1 MSHLG
6 VSAIM
11 SGVQMYEGMQSS
23 VLGIPML
30 RWLRQTPPHTSK
42 WTIALWSA
50 AAAIGCVPLLV
61 LSFGTRLFY
70 ADSSTRAVASGSFF
84 GSLFCLIF
92 PMQLSNLI
100 GSFVF
105 QHFIDRTRVSTTS
118 GFNTAM
124 QAAGRGLGTL
134 GSGIIFAL
142 LSGNDGDLGNPV
154 PGFGGSVGITCAVM
168 LAGAA
173 IATFGY
179 SDERYGNGGVL
190 NCGPCLSVRV
200 KGEGGG
206 GGGGSGASAPSS
218 PVAKEG
224 AGASAA
230 TVAAAAA
237 GDVETA
243 TK

>member
-1 MSHLG
+1 
-6 VSAIM
+6 
-11 SGVQMYEGMQSS
+11 MYEGMQSS
-23 VLGIPML
+23 VLGIPLL
-30 RWLRQTPPHTSK
+30 RWLKQTPPHTSK
-42 WTIALWSA
+42 WTLALWSFA
-50 AAAIGCVPLLV
+50 AAVGCIPLIV

-100 GSFVF
+100 GSFVY
-105 QHFIDRTRVSTTS
+105 QHFVDRTRVGTTS

-124 QAAGRGLGTL
+124 QATGRGLGTL
-134 GSGIIFAL
+134 GSGIVFAL

-154 PGFGGSVGITCAVM
+154 PGFGGSIGITCAVM
-168 LAGAA
+168 FTGAA
-173 IATFGY
+173 IAVLGY

-206 GGGGSGASAPSS
+206 GGASAPSS
-218 PVAKEG
+218 PATAVASKGGEAGG
-224 AGASAA
+224 AALAASS
-230 TVAAAAA
+230 
-237 GDVETA
+237 DVEKA
-243 TK
+243 IE